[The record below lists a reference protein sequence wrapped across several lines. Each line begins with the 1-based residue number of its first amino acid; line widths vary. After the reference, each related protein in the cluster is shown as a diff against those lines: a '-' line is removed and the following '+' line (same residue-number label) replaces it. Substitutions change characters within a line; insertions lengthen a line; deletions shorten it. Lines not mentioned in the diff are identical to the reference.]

1 MSCDEEASVRSKA
14 RFVNSVVDIVIGP
27 VICPFNLCSQ
37 SLRKE
42 INALVLIGNYVIELR
57 VEHAYDFTGLHVDMV
72 SSSILLS
79 RRVEDT
85 PHC

>member
-1 MSCDEEASVRSKA
+1 MSRDEEASVRSKA
-14 RFVNSVVDIVIGP
+14 GFVDSVVDIVIGP

-42 INALVLIGNYVIELR
+42 INALTLVGNYVIELR
-57 VEHAYDFTGLHVDMV
+57 IEHAHDLTGLHADMV
-72 SSSILLS
+72 SSSVLLS